1 MNHQSIADS
10 RPGGAWLEIS
20 TERRNPATVDLDTR
34 STTAILEAMNNEDA
48 VVPGAVRAVLP
59 PLSQLVDRA
68 VEAVQ
73 GGRRVHYFG
82 AGTSGRLGV
91 LDAAELLPTFNL
103 EEGVVVAHHA
113 GGDAALVR
121 ALENVEDSW
130 ESGASDAADVAPGDV
145 CVGIAAS
152 GRTPYVGGALE
163 TARRRGASTALI
175 TCAREPELGSLA
187 DFVLIADTGA
197 EILAGSTRLKAGSAQ
212 KLILNGFSTALMIRL
227 GKTWSN
233 LMVSMVATNEKL
245 RARTVRILMEATGQ
259 EEDLCRSSLELSDG
273 DLRVALLCMFNDVSP
288 EDARAALASTR
299 GSVRAATEFLNT
311 QGSNS
316 TTTA

>member
-1 MNHQSIADS
+1 MNHQSVADP

-34 STTAILEAMNNEDA
+34 PTLAVLEAMNEEDA
-48 VVPGAVRAVLP
+48 VVPAAVRAVLP
-59 PLSQLVDRA
+59 TLAQLVDRA
-68 VEAVQ
+68 VEAVRD
-73 GGRRVHYFG
+73 GRRVHYFG
-82 AGTSGRLGV
+82 AGTSGRLAV

-113 GGDAALVR
+113 GGSAALIK

-130 ESGASDAADVAPGDV
+130 ESGSAEAVDVAPGDV
-145 CVGIAAS
+145 CIGIAAS

-163 TARRRGASTALI
+163 TARERGAATALI
-175 TCAREPELGSLA
+175 TCARQPELGPLA
-187 DFVLIADTGA
+187 DFVLVADTGA

-259 EEDLCRSSLELSDG
+259 DEDLCRSSLQRSGG

-288 EDARAALASTR
+288 QDARAALAAHS
-299 GSVRAATEFLNT
+299 GSVRAATEYLHT
-311 QGSNS
+311 QGFTS